1 MKTTQEAIHQLRQAG
16 HKITPQRR
24 EILQLLEG
32 NTSHP
37 TAEAV
42 FVGVQE
48 SMPDV
53 SLATVYN
60 TLNELVRVGLVHML
74 ETNGDGA
81 VHFDPNTD
89 EHAHMICERC
99 GRITDIPVDTDA
111 LRLSDAQAD
120 GFQVFRRQLTY
131 YGTCPDCQNKGME

>member
-74 ETNGDGA
+74 ETNADSA

-89 EHAHMICERC
+89 EHAHLVCQDC
-99 GRITDIPVDTDA
+99 GRILDTVLDPDA
-111 LRLSDAQAD
+111 LRLSDAQAN
-120 GFQVFRRQLTY
+120 GFQVARRQLTY
-131 YGTCPDCQNKGME
+131 YGTCPDCQDDGME

>member
-24 EILQLLEG
+24 EILHILEG

-42 FVGVQE
+42 FTDLQAT
-48 SMPDV
+48 MPDA

-74 ETNGDGA
+74 ETHADGA

-89 EHAHMICERC
+89 EHAHLVCRCC
-99 GRITDIPVDTDA
+99 GRIVDLEVDPHA
-111 LRLSDAQAD
+111 LRLSDAQAN
-120 GFQVFRRQLTY
+120 GFQVFQRQLTY
-131 YGTCPDCQNKGME
+131 YGTCPDCQDKNSE